1 MVDRKLRDGY
11 NRTITRRRIVISSFV
26 KNKTVGDFNVS
37 VRSLGRLRSKPLIR
51 SSIPYFT
58 GSGVGMK
65 LIIKK
70 VMEGELKYRLRLKST
85 KLNQSR
91 LLMSYHAQP

>member
-11 NRTITRRRIVISSFV
+11 NRTITRRRTVISSFV

-37 VRSLGRLRSKPLIR
+37 VRPLGRLRSKPLIR

-58 GSGVGMK
+58 GSAVRMR
-65 LIIKK
+65 LIIKIRK
-70 VMEGELKYRLRLKST
+70 LWRGELNYRSRLKST
-85 KLNQSR
+85 IKTE
-91 LLMSYHAQP
+91 P